1 MSFYDFAGAHPVLV
15 FFLALLFVVLVGTV
29 SSVVRSIFT
38 RAIRHLNI
46 RKAGWPPAP
55 LDADG
60 DWKPE
65 NVWEEV

>member
-1 MSFYDFAGAHPVLV
+1 MSFYDFAGAYPVLV
-15 FFLALLFVVLVGTV
+15 FFLALLFVVMVGTV
-29 SSVVRSIFT
+29 SRGVLSIFT

-46 RKAGWPPAP
+46 RKAGWPPAH

>member
-1 MSFYDFAGAHPVLV
+1 MSVYVFAGVHPVLV
-15 FFLALLFVVLVGTV
+15 FFLACLFTVQVVSV
-29 SSVVRSIFT
+29 SCMVQSIFT
-38 RAIRHLNI
+38 RFIRHLNI
-46 RKAGWPPAP
+46 SKAGWPPAH